1 MKAIFLTRFDFTE
14 NKKDGGLLGAYRNY
28 ELLEHAYGTGNI
40 MLCIISSK
48 KKEDHG
54 NIKYFF
60 SPDDIVYN
68 YLTYFF
74 LKDRLG
80 SRVEREIIRYIN
92 ECCPDLIFYDGSTY
106 GQLVNKIENVKKQ
119 IVYFHNIERQY
130 TWDQVR
136 KHSWLCI
143 FRYIATRFNERK
155 MAETVKN
162 RICVNER
169 DAKLLENYYGKKCNF
184 ILPATFTDRC
194 KGMELNPIK
203 KEMPSGKDEL
213 QLLFVGSYFAHNY
226 TGLKWF
232 IKEVLPFI
240 KCTLTIVGKNME
252 KMQKELKKIFNE
264 KIIIKGT
271 VENLEEYYIASDAVV
286 MPIFMGGGIKVK
298 TAEAMMYGKTI
309 FASPEALQ
317 GYETQGIDNIFR
329 CGSGEE
335 FINTINNYCIGK
347 SRRRY
352 NPEIRRLFLEQYD
365 TEAIQ
370 AKFQTY
376 LQKVE

>member
-1 MKAIFLTRFDFTE
+1 M
-14 NKKDGGLLGAYRNY
+14 
-28 ELLEHAYGTGNI
+28 
-40 MLCIISSK
+40 
-48 KKEDHG
+48 
-54 NIKYFF
+54 
-60 SPDDIVYN
+60 
-68 YLTYFF
+68 
-74 LKDRLG
+74 
-80 SRVEREIIRYIN
+80 
-92 ECCPDLIFYDGSTY
+92 
-106 GQLVNKIENVKKQ
+106 
-119 IVYFHNIERQY
+119 
-130 TWDQVR
+130 
-136 KHSWLCI
+136 
-143 FRYIATRFNERK
+143 
-155 MAETVKN
+155 
-162 RICVNER
+162 
-169 DAKLLENYYGKKCNF
+169 
-184 ILPATFTDRC
+184 PATFTDRC

-365 TEAIQ
+365 TEANQ

>member
-1 MKAIFLTRFDFTE
+1 MKAVFLTRFDFTE

-28 ELLEHAYGTGNI
+28 ELLKHTCGTENI
-40 MLCIISSK
+40 VLCIVSSK
-48 KKEDHG
+48 KKDDFG
-54 NIKYFF
+54 NVKYFF
-60 SPDDIVYN
+60 YPNDIIHS

-80 SRVEREIIRYIN
+80 NRVEREIINYIN
-92 ECCPDLIFYDGSTY
+92 EIRPDLIFYDGSTY
-106 GQLVNKIENVKKQ
+106 GQLVNKIQDVKKQ

-130 TWDQVR
+130 TWEQVK

-143 FRYIATRFNERK
+143 FRYIATCYNERK
-155 MAETVKN
+155 IAECVEN

-169 DAKLLENYYGKKCNF
+169 DAKLLEKYYGKKCNF
-184 ILPATFTDRC
+184 ILPATFTDIC
-194 KGMELNPIK
+194 KGKELNPVK
-203 KEMPSGKDEL
+203 KDIESEKDEL

-232 IKEVLPFI
+232 MKEVLPYI
-240 KCTLTIVGKNME
+240 NCTLTIVGKNME
-252 KMQKELKKIFNE
+252 KMQKRLKKMLNE

-271 VENLEEYYIASDAVV
+271 IENLEEYYITADAVV

-317 GYETQGIDNIFR
+317 GYETQGIENIFQ
-329 CGSGEE
+329 CGTREE
-335 FINTINNYCIGK
+335 FISIINDYRVGK
-347 SRRRY
+347 FRRRY
-352 NPEIRRLFLEQYD
+352 NPKIRRLFLERYA
-365 TEAIQ
+365 TETFQI
-370 AKFQTY
+370 KFDTY
-376 LQKVE
+376 LQKIV